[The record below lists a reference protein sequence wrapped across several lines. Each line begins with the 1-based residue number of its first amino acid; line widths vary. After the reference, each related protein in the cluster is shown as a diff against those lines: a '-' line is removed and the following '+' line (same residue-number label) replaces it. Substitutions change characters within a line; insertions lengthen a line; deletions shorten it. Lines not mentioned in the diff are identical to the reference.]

1 MYSTPSLRSCSLTAN
16 SSCVRAACMRPL
28 VAVTQS
34 NLNNCLWQTAAHTE
48 GHQTLQV
55 RYMKE
60 GQEVNAEKCMQG
72 LVRTIVEV
80 GPPDHHRKLHGVCAD
95 VAMHTV
101 LARKVLGVCIHMLPN
116 CLIHAVKYFRGCP
129 DINKNLHKTEGSGR
143 HLQLSFWKLRCTVPQ
158 RLALYTLTLI
168 CIWKKNCI
176 WKGLQLHT
184 LKVSPFFWDLVTLVS
199 RSTESLA
206 LGQRMRLPSHLM
218 KIVFISV
225 ISSTCTPSYFL
236 WDVGKDLAA
245 TNATRKGQIVPPAS
259 AVWTDTARQR
269 CSVQLAV
276 AQAGSY
282 RAPVLCGSE
291 QDHIAH
297 VERPHYEEVHHALI
311 DGADAVPEHKDKR
324 EQQTG
329 HSQPGTCQIHL
340 QSRQLF
346 LQHSLRACAP
356 WQRTHVHKNIL

>member
-1 MYSTPSLRSCSLTAN
+1 MTIESFMGSAPMLQCTLYSPEKSWGYAFTCFPTASSMRSNTSEDVPISIRTCTRQ
-16 SSCVRAACMRPL
+16 RAVWEVAPAAFCMEIT
-28 VAVTQS
+28 VQS
-34 NLNNCLWQTAAHTE
+34 ASKAR
-48 GHQTLQV
+48 TLHSNV
-55 RYMKE
+55 DMHL
-60 GQEVNAEKCMQG
+60 EKY
-72 LVRTIVEV
+72 
-80 GPPDHHRKLHGVCAD
+80 A
-95 VAMHTV
+95 
-101 LARKVLGVCIHMLPN
+101 
-116 CLIHAVKYFRGCP
+116 F
-129 DINKNLHKTEGSGR
+129 
-143 HLQLSFWKLRCTVPQ
+143 
-158 RLALYTLTLI
+158 
-168 CIWKKNCI
+168 

-245 TNATRKGQIVPPAS
+245 TNATRKGKFVPPAS
-259 AVWTDTARQR
+259 AAWTDTARQR
-269 CSVQLAV
+269 YSVQLAV